1 MKDTIIAM
9 IELAE
14 KNEDYE
20 LMDYIRNII
29 EELTSTINCPSN
41 WRDIGTELAEKY
53 SKKYGSEQWIYETL
67 QLWDYAE

>member
-20 LMDYIRNII
+20 LMDYIRNLI
-29 EELTSTINCPSN
+29 EDLASTINCPSN
-41 WRDIGTELAEKY
+41 WRDIAEELAVEY
-53 SKKYGSEQWIYETL
+53 PNNGWVYETL